1 MRLMDKLVARDVS
14 TPCILYRMWQW
25 VAVRIALDLLHGRE
39 EFEGVDTDALRR
51 YVEDGH
57 LPYLGRAR
65 SIVLDDDV
73 DCAVLV
79 QGTMCTQGDGSR
91 VFFGP
96 QFVPESV
103 RYLDI
108 EGNPDTRPLPVLL
121 LLCKH
126 RYRLP
131 NELDWQNMPGE
142 LFSDEPEYRTRTIKQ
157 PGRRLSQRSGAA
169 RRR

>member
-1 MRLMDKLVARDVS
+1 MD
-14 TPCILYRMWQW
+14 P
-25 VAVRIALDLLHGRE
+25 
-39 EFEGVDTDALRR
+39 DALRR
-51 YVEDGH
+51 YVEDGR

-65 SIVLDDDV
+65 SFVLQEDV

-79 QGTMCTQGDGSR
+79 QGTMCTQGNARR

-103 RYLDI
+103 RCLDI
-108 EGNPDTRPLPVLL
+108 EGNPATRPLPILL

-142 LFSDEPEYRTRTIKQ
+142 LFSTEPEYRTRTISQ
-157 PGRRLSQRSGAA
+157 PGRRLSPRPSAA
-169 RRR
+169 RWR

>member
-1 MRLMDKLVARDVS
+1 MDRLVARDCS

-25 VAVRIALDLLHGRE
+25 VAVRIAHALLRTRE

-51 YVEDGH
+51 YVEDGR

-65 SIVLDDDV
+65 SVVLDDDV

-79 QGTMCTQGDGSR
+79 QGTMCTQGTGGR

-103 RYLDI
+103 RCLDI
-108 EGNPDTRPLPVLL
+108 QGNPDTRPLPVLL

-142 LFSDEPEYRTRTIKQ
+142 LFSTEPEYRTRTITQ